1 MEWKEFIIE
10 QRKKKRLSI
19 KDLATEMDEDPY
31 YFYLLEN
38 GITAVR
44 MIDIQKYCQVF
55 QIDFYNFLKMNPAF
69 ENDLDYVNTFSETSI
84 LERIKTIPD
93 EKLSSH
99 GLNIKIKALKDIK
112 SLSIE
117 DFIYLCDDGAL
128 DKYRLYYGKA
138 FPLAKKEKD
147 KKILSVLIMIVIIV
161 CLLLYIEY
169 QLNIFGI
176 FKAYY

>member
-1 MEWKEFIIE
+1 
-10 QRKKKRLSI
+10 
-19 KDLATEMDEDPY
+19 
-31 YFYLLEN
+31 
-38 GITAVR
+38 
-44 MIDIQKYCQVF
+44 
-55 QIDFYNFLKMNPAF
+55 MNPAF

-99 GLNIKIKALKDIK
+99 GLNIKTKALNNIK
-112 SLSIE
+112 SLSVE

-138 FPLAKKEKD
+138 FPLVIKEKD
-147 KKILSVLIMIVIIV
+147 KKILSALIMIVIIV

>member
-1 MEWKEFIIE
+1 MLWCFGLHIKKLLKKE
-10 QRKKKRLSI
+10 
-19 KDLATEMDEDPY
+19 
-31 YFYLLEN
+31 LEVN
-38 GITAVR
+38 SNISCGGTACYR
-44 MIDIQKYCQVF
+44 
-55 QIDFYNFLKMNPAF
+55 
-69 ENDLDYVNTFSETSI
+69 ENQCLVVVTLPIHLSETSI

-112 SLSIE
+112 TLSIE

-138 FPLAKKEKD
+138 FPLVKKEKD
-147 KKILSVLIMIVIIV
+147 KKILSALIMIVIIV

>member
-10 QRKKKRLSI
+10 QRKKKRLSL

-99 GLNIKIKALKDIK
+99 GLNIKIKAFFNKT
-112 SLSIE
+112 
-117 DFIYLCDDGAL
+117 
-128 DKYRLYYGKA
+128 
-138 FPLAKKEKD
+138 
-147 KKILSVLIMIVIIV
+147 
-161 CLLLYIEY
+161 
-169 QLNIFGI
+169 
-176 FKAYY
+176 

>member
-10 QRKKKRLSI
+10 QRKKKRLSLR
-19 KDLATEMDEDPY
+19 DLAAEMNEDPY

-38 GITAVR
+38 GITSAR
-44 MIDIQKYCQVF
+44 AIDIQKYCQVF

-138 FPLAKKEKD
+138 FPLVKKEKD
-147 KKILSVLIMIVIIV
+147 KKILSALIMIVIIV

>member
-1 MEWKEFIIE
+1 MEWREFIIE
-10 QRKKKRLSI
+10 QRKKKRLSLN
-19 KDLATEMDEDPY
+19 DLALEMKEDPY

-38 GITAVR
+38 GLTPVR
-44 MIDIQKYCQVF
+44 TVDIQKYCQVF
-55 QIDFYNFLKMNPAF
+55 QIDFYNFLKMNPTL
-69 ENDLDYVNTFSETSI
+69 ENDLDYVNTFSETS
-84 LERIKTIPD
+84 LLDRIKTISD
-93 EKLSSH
+93 DKLSSR
-99 GLNIKIKALKDIK
+99 GLAIKTRALSDIK
-112 SLSIE
+112 SISIE
-117 DFIYLCDDGAL
+117 EFIYLCDDGAL

-138 FPLAKKEKD
+138 FPLVKKEKD

>member
-1 MEWKEFIIE
+1 MEWREFVIE
-10 QRKKKRLSI
+10 QRKKKRLSLN
-19 KDLATEMDEDPY
+19 DLALEMKEDPY

-38 GITAVR
+38 GLAPVR
-44 MIDIQKYCQVF
+44 TVDIQKYCQVF
-55 QIDFYNFLKMNPAF
+55 QIDFYNFLKMNPSF
-69 ENDLDYVNTFSETSI
+69 ENDLDYVNTFSETSLI
-84 LERIKTIPD
+84 DRIKNIPD
-93 EKLSSH
+93 EKLSGY
-99 GLNIKIKALKDIK
+99 GLNIKTRALNDIK
-112 SLSIE
+112 SISIE

-138 FPLAKKEKD
+138 FPLVKKEKD
-147 KKILSVLIMIVIIV
+147 KKILSALIMIVIIV